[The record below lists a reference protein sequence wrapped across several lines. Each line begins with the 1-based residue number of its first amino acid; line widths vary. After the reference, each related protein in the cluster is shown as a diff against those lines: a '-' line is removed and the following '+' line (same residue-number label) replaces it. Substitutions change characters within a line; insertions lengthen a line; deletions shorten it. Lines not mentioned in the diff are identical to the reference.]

1 MAKITQRNAAKYI
14 EKVQPFDA
22 GNLFAVNDKVTGER
36 LNRIGRGNS
45 FPDEN
50 YRYVIYSYATPIAA
64 VTDKN
69 VLVMPDRKYSVTTSK
84 HQYLVRPLVGQL

>member
-69 VLVMPDRKYSVTTSK
+69 VLVMPDVKYSATTSK
-84 HQYLVRPLVGQL
+84 HQHLVRPLIGQL

>member
-1 MAKITQRNAAKYI
+1 MAKIAQKNAAKYI

-45 FPDEN
+45 FPGGN

-69 VLVMPDRKYSVTTSK
+69 VLVMPDEKYSVTTSK